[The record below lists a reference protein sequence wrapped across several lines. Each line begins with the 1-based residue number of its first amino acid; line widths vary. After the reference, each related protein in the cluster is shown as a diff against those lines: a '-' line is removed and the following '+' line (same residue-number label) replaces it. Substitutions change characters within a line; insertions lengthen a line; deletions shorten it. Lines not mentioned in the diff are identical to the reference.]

1 MTDDYLWDKSGPP
14 DPEIERIEH
23 ALGGL
28 RSNRPAPMF
37 VALERASAARPGPGV
52 NWFRAASAAAFAV
65 ILFAVGSGLLW
76 WWKTGTVAGWVVTQ
90 VAGAPRIGPHWI
102 GNSGRVGLG
111 QVLETDGQS
120 RVEIQL
126 PEVGRIEIDPQSRLR
141 VLASPTGASRLAL
154 DRGTIHARI
163 WGIPG
168 AFVVDTPAARA
179 VDLGCVYTLHVDDS
193 GEGLIRT
200 SMGWVGFAFAD
211 REAFIPAGAACRTH
225 MKTGPGIPY
234 FEDAPEKLREA
245 VTTFDLPA
253 GSAVDRAASLQ
264 TILAQ
269 SRTRDA
275 FTLWHLL
282 SRVGDSQ
289 REEVYDR
296 LAALVPPPALVT
308 REGIRKVDREMLDR
322 WWNAFDLGDISLWRH
337 WERSW
342 SDSGRNT
349 K

>member
-1 MTDDYLWDKSGPP
+1 MTDDYLWNKSGPP

-23 ALGGL
+23 ALGRL
-28 RSNRPAPMF
+28 RFNRPAPIF
-37 VALERASAARPGPGV
+37 ATLELTSTATRSPRV
-52 NWFRAASAAAFAV
+52 NWCRAASAAAFAV

-76 WWKTGTVAGWVVTQ
+76 WWKEGTAGGWVVTE
-90 VAGAPRIGPHWI
+90 VSGTPRVGPNWI
-102 GNSGRVGLG
+102 GNFGRVGLG
-111 QVLETDGQS
+111 QVLETDGRS

-126 PEVGRIEIDPQSRLR
+126 PQVGRIEIDPQSRLR
-141 VLASPTGASRLAL
+141 VLVSPTGASRLAL

-163 WGIPG
+163 WALPG

-193 GEGLIRT
+193 GDGLIRT
-200 SMGWVGFAFAD
+200 SMGWVGFNLGD
-211 REAFIPAGAACRTH
+211 TEAFIPAGAACKTR

-234 FEDAPEKLREA
+234 FEDAPEKLRA
-245 VTTFDLPA
+245 AATTFDLPA
-253 GSAVDRAASLQ
+253 GSAADRNVSLQ

-282 SRVGDSQ
+282 SRVDDSQ

-296 LAALVPPPALVT
+296 LAALIPPPASVT
-308 REGIRKVDREMLDR
+308 LQGIRKLDREMLDR
-322 WWNAFDLGDISLWRH
+322 WWNALGLGDITLWRH

-342 SDSGRNT
+342 SDSSQNT